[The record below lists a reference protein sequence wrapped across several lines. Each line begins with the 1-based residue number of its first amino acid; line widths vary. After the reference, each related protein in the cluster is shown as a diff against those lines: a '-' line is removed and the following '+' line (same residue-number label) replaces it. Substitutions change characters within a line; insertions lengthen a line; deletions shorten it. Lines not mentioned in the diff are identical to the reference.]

1 MKSAVAYAVTAHTLP
16 DTSFGIRLHDQLS
29 GQA

>member
-1 MKSAVAYAVTAHTLP
+1 MKNAVAYAATAHTLP
-16 DTSFGIRLHDQLS
+16 DTSFGIRPLDQLL